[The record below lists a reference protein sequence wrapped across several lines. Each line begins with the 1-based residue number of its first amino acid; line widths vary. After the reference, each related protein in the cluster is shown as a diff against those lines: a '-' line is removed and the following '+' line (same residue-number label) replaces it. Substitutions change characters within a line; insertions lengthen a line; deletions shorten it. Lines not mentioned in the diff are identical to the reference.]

1 MKNSVTKIVLFILIG
16 IIYSG
21 CNSLKR
27 VPNGKYL
34 LTKNEIKIDGK
45 KNKQEEIENLLYQ
58 KPNTKILG
66 YRFRLNLYNL
76 ARKNPDSAYKAKFI
90 KNPKKLKRQTWLL
103 SAKQVKRKGESFL
116 YAGLDEFLKKTGEA
130 PVLVDKFKSEKS
142 LLRLKSYF
150 FNNGYFHSKADF
162 KIDTLSSKKVKVSYN
177 VSKGNVSYIDTIQT
191 IIKTPA
197 LDSLYQQ
204 TKNLSLI
211 KKGTVFKSENFDA
224 ERERITTYYR
234 NNGAF
239 YFQQS
244 NISFDIDT
252 IATSNKSN
260 IDILIA
266 DQAVRQNDSTVT
278 KPFKLYKISEV
289 NIYTDV
295 PTDKNQIKVNDSV
308 SFKKFNLY
316 SYKKLKYKPSAI
328 IDAIFITPG
337 SVYSDVRTS
346 LTSRY
351 LGNLKIF
358 NYPSIQYKLDENDST
373 GNSLIAKI
381 VLIPR
386 PKFSFRPTI
395 DFTHSIIQN
404 FGIAGSMGL
413 TIRNIF
419 NRAETFDIAARGNI
433 GSSKDFNNPQ
443 NLFFNVSEYGLDTKL
458 SFPRMLS
465 PIKIERI
472 IPKTMLPFTALNL
485 GFAKQKNIGLD
496 KENFTGSMTYNWT
509 PKRNNSAR
517 FDLFNL
523 QYVNN
528 INVGNYFNVYK
539 SSYNALNSYAKAYN
553 TNTSYTDSKGNLT
566 IDEGGTGFFINDVL
580 TGNTVLNSDDKDY
593 KKIRSIEER
602 RVRLTENNLI
612 LASSFTF
619 TKTTK
624 ANLQDNTFYIFKTKI
639 ESAGNVMSLFATAA
653 KTLDGQQSKKT
664 IFGIEYSQYIKTELE
679 YVKHWNLTGEK
690 VFATRAF
697 FGVAI
702 PYGNSGN
709 IPFSRSYFAG
719 GSNDIRAWQPYGL
732 GPGSS
737 GGINDFNEANLKLTA
752 SAELRFKIFNSL
764 KGALFVDAGNIWNVL
779 DNVKDETYT
788 FTGIKS
794 LENTAV
800 GSGFGFRYDLNFFV
814 VRLDLGFKTYNPSDL
829 SGKKWLRD
837 YNFANSVLN
846 IGINYPF

>member
-1 MKNSVTKIVLFILIG
+1 MV
-16 IIYSG
+16 YSG

-27 VPNGKYL
+27 VPKGKHL
-34 LTKNEIKIDGK
+34 LIKNEIKIDGK
-45 KNKQEEIENLLYQ
+45 KVNQEEIENLLYQ
-58 KPNTKILG
+58 KPNSKILG
-66 YRFRLNLYNL
+66 YRFKLNMFNL

-90 KNPKKLKRQTWLL
+90 NNPQKLKRQISFL

-116 YAGLDEFLKKTGEA
+116 YAGLDKFLKKTGEA

-162 KIDTLSSKKVKVSYN
+162 KIDTLTSRKAKVSYT
-177 VSKGNVSYIDTIQT
+177 VSRGNVSYIDTIQ
-191 IIKTPA
+191 IKIQTPA
-197 LDSLYQQ
+197 LDSLFQK

-211 KKGTVFKSENFDA
+211 KKGTVFKSQNFDV

-244 NISFDIDT
+244 NISFNIDT
-252 IATSNKSN
+252 IATNNKSN
-260 IDILIA
+260 VDIIITN
-266 DQAVRQNDSTVT
+266 QSVRQNDSTIT
-278 KPFKLYKISEV
+278 KPFKLFKISEV

-308 SFKKFNLY
+308 TFKKFNLY
-316 SYKKLKYKPSAI
+316 SYKKLKYKPNAI
-328 IDAIFITPG
+328 TDAIFITPG
-337 SVYSDVRTS
+337 SVYSDIRTS

-351 LGNLKIF
+351 LSNLKIF
-358 NYPSIQYKLDENDST
+358 NYPSIQYKVDENDST
-373 GNSLIAKI
+373 GSSLIAKI
-381 VLIPR
+381 VLTPR
-386 PKFSFRPTI
+386 KKYSFRPTI

-413 TIRNIF
+413 TIRNVF
-419 NRAETFDIAARGNI
+419 NRAETFEIAARGNI
-433 GSSKDFNNPQ
+433 GSSKDFNNPN
-443 NLFFNVSEYGLDTKL
+443 NLFFNISEYGLDTKL
-458 SFPRMLS
+458 SFPRVLS
-465 PIKIERI
+465 PVSTERI
-472 IPKTMLPFTALNL
+472 IPKTMLPFTSINL

-496 KENFTGSMTYNWT
+496 KENFTGSMSYNWT
-509 PKRNNSAR
+509 PKRNNLVR

-528 INVGNYFNVYK
+528 INVSNYFNVYK
-539 SSYNALNSYAKAYN
+539 SSYNALNAYANAYN
-553 TNTSYTDSKGNLT
+553 VNPDYLNSDGNLT
-566 IDEGGTGFFINDVL
+566 IKEGGTAFFINDVL
-580 TGNTVLNSDDKDY
+580 TGNTVLTPNDDDY

-602 RVRLTENNLI
+602 RIRLTENNLI
-612 LASSFTF
+612 LASSFSF
-619 TKTTK
+619 SKNTKV
-624 ANLQDNTFYIFKTKI
+624 NLQDNNFYAFKTKV
-639 ESAGNVMSLFATAA
+639 ESAGNVMSLFANAS
-653 KTLDGQQSKKT
+653 KTLDGQQTKKT
-664 IFGIEYSQYIKTELE
+664 IFEIEYSQYIKTEFE
-679 YVKHWNLTGEK
+679 YIKHWDLTGEK
-690 VFATRAF
+690 IFATRTF
-697 FGVAI
+697 FGIAI
-702 PYGNSGN
+702 PYGNSEN

-737 GGINDFNEANLKLTA
+737 GGVNDFNEANLKLNA

-788 FTGIKS
+788 FTGLKS

-800 GSGFGFRYDLNFFV
+800 GSGFGFRYDLSFFV
-814 VRLDLGFKTYNPSDL
+814 IRFDLGFKTYNPADL
-829 SGKKWLRD
+829 SGKKWFRD

>member
-1 MKNSVTKIVLFILIG
+1 MV
-16 IIYSG
+16 YSG

-27 VPNGKYL
+27 VPKGKHL
-34 LTKNEIKIDGK
+34 LIKNEIKIDGK
-45 KNKQEEIENLLYQ
+45 KVNQEEIENLLYQ
-58 KPNTKILG
+58 KPNSKILG
-66 YRFRLNLYNL
+66 YRFKLNMFNL

-90 KNPKKLKRQTWLL
+90 NNPQKLKRQIWFL

-116 YAGLDEFLKKTGEA
+116 YAGLDKFLKKTGEA

-162 KIDTLSSKKVKVSYN
+162 KIDTLTSRKAKVSYT
-177 VSKGNVSYIDTIQT
+177 VSRGNVSYIDTIQ
-191 IIKTPA
+191 IKIQTPA
-197 LDSLYQQ
+197 LDSLFQK

-211 KKGTVFKSENFDA
+211 KKGTVFKSQNFDV

-244 NISFDIDT
+244 NISFNIDT
-252 IATSNKSN
+252 IATNNKSN
-260 IDILIA
+260 VDIIITN
-266 DQAVRQNDSTVT
+266 QAVRQNDSTIT
-278 KPFKLYKISEV
+278 KPFKLFKISEV

-308 SFKKFNLY
+308 TFKKFNLY
-316 SYKKLKYKPSAI
+316 SYKKLKYKPNAI
-328 IDAIFITPG
+328 TDAIFITPG
-337 SVYSDVRTS
+337 SVYSDIRTS

-351 LGNLKIF
+351 LSNLKIF
-358 NYPSIQYKLDENDST
+358 NYPSIQYKVDENDST
-373 GNSLIAKI
+373 GSSLIAKI
-381 VLIPR
+381 VLTPR
-386 PKFSFRPTI
+386 KKYSFRPTI

-413 TIRNIF
+413 TIRNVF
-419 NRAETFDIAARGNI
+419 NRAETFEIAARGNI
-433 GSSKDFNNPQ
+433 GSSKDFNNPN
-443 NLFFNVSEYGLDTKL
+443 NLFFNISEYGLDTKL
-458 SFPRMLS
+458 SFPRVLS
-465 PIKIERI
+465 PVSTERI
-472 IPKTMLPFTALNL
+472 IPKTMLPFTSLNL

-496 KENFTGSMTYNWT
+496 KENFTGSMSYNWT
-509 PKRNNSAR
+509 PKRNNSVR

-528 INVGNYFNVYK
+528 INVSNYFNVYK
-539 SSYNALNSYAKAYN
+539 SSYNALNAYANAYN
-553 TNTSYTDSKGNLT
+553 VNPDYLNSDGNLT
-566 IDEGGTGFFINDVL
+566 IKEGGTAFFINDVL
-580 TGNTVLNSDDKDY
+580 TGNTVLTPNDDDY

-602 RVRLTENNLI
+602 RIRLTENNLI
-612 LASSFTF
+612 LASSFSF
-619 TKTTK
+619 SKNTKV
-624 ANLQDNTFYIFKTKI
+624 NLQDNNFYAFKTKV
-639 ESAGNVMSLFATAA
+639 ESAGNVMSLFANAS
-653 KTLDGQQSKKT
+653 KTLDGQQTKKT
-664 IFGIEYSQYIKTELE
+664 IFEIEYSQYIKTEFE
-679 YVKHWNLTGEK
+679 YIKHWDLTGEK
-690 VFATRAF
+690 IFATRTF
-697 FGVAI
+697 FGIAI
-702 PYGNSGN
+702 PYGNSEN

-737 GGINDFNEANLKLTA
+737 GGVNDFNEANLKLNA

-788 FTGIKS
+788 FTGLKS

-800 GSGFGFRYDLNFFV
+800 GSGFGFRYDLSFFV
-814 VRLDLGFKTYNPSDL
+814 IRFDLGFKTYNPADL
-829 SGKKWLRD
+829 SGKKWFRD

>member
-16 IIYSG
+16 MVYSG

-27 VPNGKYL
+27 VPKGKYL
-34 LTKNEIKIDGK
+34 LIKNEIKIDGK
-45 KNKQEEIENLLYQ
+45 KVNQEEIVNLLYQ

-66 YRFRLNLYNL
+66 YRFRLNMFNL

-90 KNPKKLKRQTWLL
+90 NNPQKLKRQIWLL

-116 YAGLDEFLKKTGEA
+116 YAGLDDFLKKTGEA

-142 LLRLKSYF
+142 MLRLKSYF

-162 KIDTLSSKKVKVSYN
+162 KIDTLSSGKAKVNYT
-177 VSKGNVSYIDTIQT
+177 VSKGNVSYIDTIQ
-191 IIKTPA
+191 IKIQTPA
-197 LDSLYQQ
+197 LDSLFQK

-211 KKGTVFKSENFDA
+211 KKGAIFKSQNFDA

-239 YFQQS
+239 YFQKS

-252 IATSNKSN
+252 IATNNKSN

-278 KPFKLYKISEV
+278 KPFKIFKISEV

-308 SFKKFNLY
+308 TFKKFNLY
-316 SYKKLKYKPSAI
+316 SYKKLKYRPNAI
-328 IDAIFITPG
+328 TDAIFITPG
-337 SVYSDVRTS
+337 STYSDIRTS

-351 LGNLKIF
+351 LSNLKIF
-358 NYPSIQYKLDENDST
+358 NYPSIQYKVDENDST
-373 GNSLIAKI
+373 GSSLIAKI
-381 VLIPR
+381 VLTPR
-386 PKFSFRPTI
+386 KKYSFRPTI
-395 DFTHSIIQN
+395 DFTHSTIQN

-413 TIRNIF
+413 TIRNVF

-433 GSSKDFNNPQ
+433 GSSKDFNNPN
-443 NLFFNVSEYGLDTKL
+443 NLFFNISEYGLDTKL
-458 SFPRMLS
+458 SFPRVLS
-465 PIKIERI
+465 PINTERI
-472 IPKTMLPFTALNL
+472 IPKTMLPFTTLNL

-496 KENFTGSMTYNWT
+496 KENFTGSMSYNWT
-509 PKRNNSAR
+509 PKKNNSVR

-528 INVGNYFNVYK
+528 INVDNYFNVYK
-539 SSYNALNSYAKAYN
+539 SSYNALNAYANAYN
-553 TNTSYTDSKGNLT
+553 INPDYLNSDGNLT
-566 IDEGGTGFFINDVL
+566 INEGGTALFINDVL
-580 TGNTVLNSDDKDY
+580 TGKTVLTSNDKDY

-612 LASSFTF
+612 LASSFSF
-619 TKTTK
+619 SKNTKV
-624 ANLQDNTFYIFKTKI
+624 NLQDNNFYAFKTKI
-639 ESAGNVMSLFATAA
+639 ESAGNVMSLFANAS
-653 KTLDGQQSKKT
+653 KTLDGQQNKKT
-664 IFGIEYSQYIKTELE
+664 IFGIEYSQYIKTEFE
-679 YVKHWNLTGEK
+679 YIKHWDLTGEK

-697 FGVAI
+697 FGIAI
-702 PYGNSGN
+702 PYGNSEN

-737 GGINDFNEANLKLTA
+737 GGVNDFNEANLKLNA

-788 FTGIKS
+788 FTGLKS

-800 GSGFGFRYDLNFFV
+800 GSGFGFRYDLSFFV
-814 VRLDLGFKTYNPSDL
+814 VRFDLGFKTYNPADL
-829 SGKKWLRD
+829 SGKKWFRD
-837 YNFANSVLN
+837 YNVANSVLN

>member
-1 MKNSVTKIVLFILIG
+1 MKNIVTKIVLFILIG
-16 IIYSG
+16 MVYSG

-34 LTKNEIKIDGK
+34 LTKNEIRIDGK

-76 ARKNPDSAYKAKFI
+76 ARKNPDSAYKAKFTN
-90 KNPKKLKRQTWLL
+90 NPKKLKRQIWLL

-130 PVLVDKFKSEKS
+130 PVLVDQFKSKKT
-142 LLRLKSYF
+142 LLRLKSYY
-150 FNNGYFHSKADF
+150 FNNGYFHSTTAF
-162 KIDTLSSKKVKVSYN
+162 KIDTLTPKKAKISYT
-177 VSKGNVSYIDTIQT
+177 VVKGNVSYIDTIA
-191 IIKTPA
+191 IKIDTPA
-197 LDSLYQQ
+197 LDSLFQK

-211 KKGTVFKSENFDA
+211 KKGTVFKSENFNA
-224 ERERITTYYR
+224 ERERITNYYR

-252 IATSNKSN
+252 IATNNKSN
-260 IDILIA
+260 VDIIISDQLI
-266 DQAVRQNDSTVT
+266 RQNDSTVT
-278 KPFKLYKISEV
+278 KPFKLFKISEV
-289 NIYTDV
+289 NIYTDA
-295 PTDKNQIKVNDSV
+295 PTNKNQIKANDSV
-308 SFKKFNLY
+308 TFKKFNLY
-316 SYKKLKYKPSAI
+316 SYKKLKYKPSALT
-328 IDAIFITPG
+328 DAIFITPG
-337 SVYSDVRTS
+337 STYSDVRTS

-351 LGNLKIF
+351 LSNLKIF

-373 GNSLIAKI
+373 GSSLIAKI

-386 PKFSFRPTI
+386 KKFSYRPTI
-395 DFTHSIIQN
+395 DFTHSTIQN

-413 TIRNIF
+413 TIRNVF

-433 GSSKDFNNPQ
+433 GSSKDFNNPN

-458 SFPRMLS
+458 SFPRVLS
-465 PIKIERI
+465 PINTDRI
-472 IPKTMLPFTALNL
+472 IPKTMLPFTTLNL

-496 KENFTGSMTYNWT
+496 KENFTGSMSYNWT

-528 INVGNYFNVYK
+528 INVANYFNVYK
-539 SSYNALNSYAKAYN
+539 SSYNALNAYADKYN
-553 TNTSYTDSKGNLT
+553 INPTYLDSNGNLT
-566 IDEGGTGFFINDVL
+566 INDGGTGLFINDVL
-580 TGNTVLNSDDKDY
+580 SGNTILNSNDDDY

-602 RVRLTENNLI
+602 RIRLTENNLI
-612 LASSFTF
+612 LASSFSF

-624 ANLQDNTFYIFKTKI
+624 VNLQDNNFYAFKAKI
-639 ESAGNVMSLFATAA
+639 ESAGNLMSLFATAA
-653 KTLDGQQSKKT
+653 KTIDGQQSKKK
-664 IFGIEYSQYIKTELE
+664 IFGIEYSQYIKTEFE
-679 YVKHWNLTGEK
+679 YIKHWDLTGEK

-697 FGVAI
+697 FGIAI

-737 GGINDFNEANLKLTA
+737 GGINDFNEANLKLNA
-752 SAELRFKIFNSL
+752 SAELRFKLFNSL

-794 LENTAV
+794 LKNTAI
-800 GSGFGFRYDLNFFV
+800 GSGFGFRYDLSFFV
-814 VRLDLGFKTYNPSDL
+814 VRLDLGFKTYNPADL
-829 SGKKWLRD
+829 SGKKWFRD

>member
-1 MKNSVTKIVLFILIG
+1 MV
-16 IIYSG
+16 YSG

-27 VPNGKYL
+27 VPKGKYL
-34 LTKNEIKIDGK
+34 LIKNEIKIDGK
-45 KNKQEEIENLLYQ
+45 KVNQEEIVNLLYQ

-66 YRFRLNLYNL
+66 YRFRLNMFNL

-90 KNPKKLKRQTWLL
+90 NNPQKLKRQIWLL

-116 YAGLDEFLKKTGEA
+116 YSGLDDFLKKTGEA

-142 LLRLKSYF
+142 VLRLKSYF

-162 KIDTLSSKKVKVSYN
+162 KIDTLTSGKAKVNYT
-177 VSKGNVSYIDTIQT
+177 VSKGNVSYIDTIQ
-191 IIKTPA
+191 IKIQTPA
-197 LDSLYQQ
+197 LDSLFQN

-211 KKGTVFKSENFDA
+211 KKGAIFKSQNFDA

-252 IATSNKSN
+252 IATNNKSN
-260 IDILIA
+260 VDILIA

-278 KPFKLYKISEV
+278 KPFKIFKISEV

-295 PTDKNQIKVNDSV
+295 PADKNQIKVNDSV
-308 SFKKFNLY
+308 TFKKFNLY
-316 SYKKLKYKPSAI
+316 SYKKLKYKPNAI
-328 IDAIFITPG
+328 TDAIFITPG
-337 SVYSDVRTS
+337 SIYSDIRTS

-351 LGNLKIF
+351 LSNLKIF
-358 NYPSIQYKLDENDST
+358 NYPSIQYKVDENDTT
-373 GNSLIAKI
+373 GSSLIAKI
-381 VLIPR
+381 VLTPR
-386 PKFSFRPTI
+386 KKYSFRPTI
-395 DFTHSIIQN
+395 DFTHSTIQN

-413 TIRNIF
+413 TIRNVF

-433 GSSKDFNNPQ
+433 GSSKDFNNPN
-443 NLFFNVSEYGLDTKL
+443 NLFFNISEYGLDTKL
-458 SFPRMLS
+458 SFPRVLS
-465 PIKIERI
+465 PINTERI
-472 IPKTMLPFTALNL
+472 ISKTMLPFTTLNL
-485 GFAKQKNIGLD
+485 GFAIQKNIGLD
-496 KENFTGSMTYNWT
+496 KKNFTGSMSYNWT

-528 INVGNYFNVYK
+528 INVDNYFNVYK
-539 SSYNALNSYAKAYN
+539 SSYNALNAYANAYN
-553 TNTSYTDSKGNLT
+553 INPDYLNSEGDLT
-566 IDEGGTGFFINDVL
+566 IKEGGTAFFINDVL
-580 TGNTVLNSDDKDY
+580 TGKTVLTSNDKEY

-602 RVRLTENNLI
+602 RIRLTENNLI
-612 LASSFTF
+612 LASSFSF
-619 TKTTK
+619 SKTTK
-624 ANLQDNTFYIFKTKI
+624 INLQDNNFYAFKTKI
-639 ESAGNVMSLFATAA
+639 ESAGNVMSLFANAS
-653 KTLDGQQSKKT
+653 KTLDGQQNKKT
-664 IFGIEYSQYIKTELE
+664 IFGIEYSQYIKTEFE
-679 YVKHWNLTGEK
+679 YIKHWDLTGEK

-697 FGVAI
+697 FGIAI
-702 PYGNSGN
+702 PYGNSEN

-737 GGINDFNEANLKLTA
+737 GGVNDFNEANLKLNA

-788 FTGIKS
+788 FTGLKS

-800 GSGFGFRYDLNFFV
+800 GSGFGFRYDLSFFV
-814 VRLDLGFKTYNPSDL
+814 VRFDLGFKTYNPSDL
-829 SGKKWLRD
+829 SGKKWFRD

>member
-1 MKNSVTKIVLFILIG
+1 MV
-16 IIYSG
+16 YSG

-27 VPNGKYL
+27 VPKGKHL
-34 LTKNEIKIDGK
+34 LIKNEIKIDGK
-45 KNKQEEIENLLYQ
+45 KVNQEEIVNLLYQ
-58 KPNTKILG
+58 KPNSKILG
-66 YRFRLNLYNL
+66 YRFKLNMFNL

-90 KNPKKLKRQTWLL
+90 NNPQKLKRQIWFL

-116 YAGLDEFLKKTGEA
+116 YAGLDKFLKKTGEA

-162 KIDTLSSKKVKVSYN
+162 KIDTLTSRKAKVSYT
-177 VSKGNVSYIDTIQT
+177 VSRGNVSYIDTIQ
-191 IIKTPA
+191 IKIQTPA
-197 LDSLYQQ
+197 LDSLFQK

-211 KKGTVFKSENFDA
+211 KKGTVFKSQNFDI

-244 NISFDIDT
+244 NISFNIDT
-252 IATSNKSN
+252 IATNNKSN
-260 IDILIA
+260 VDIIITN
-266 DQAVRQNDSTVT
+266 QAVRQNDSTIT
-278 KPFKLYKISEV
+278 KPFKLFKISEV

-295 PTDKNQIKVNDSV
+295 PTDKNQIKVNDSAT
-308 SFKKFNLY
+308 FKKFNLY
-316 SYKKLKYKPSAI
+316 SYKKLKYKPNAI
-328 IDAIFITPG
+328 TDAIFITPG
-337 SVYSDVRTS
+337 SVYSDIRTS

-351 LGNLKIF
+351 LSNLKIF
-358 NYPSIQYKLDENDST
+358 NYPSIQYKVDENDST
-373 GNSLIAKI
+373 GSSLIAKI
-381 VLIPR
+381 VLTPR
-386 PKFSFRPTI
+386 KKYSFRPTI

-404 FGIAGSMGL
+404 FGIAGGMGL
-413 TIRNIF
+413 TIRNVF

-433 GSSKDFNNPQ
+433 GSSTAFNNPN
-443 NLFFNVSEYGLDTKL
+443 NLFFNVLEYGLDTKL
-458 SFPRMLS
+458 SFPRVLS
-465 PIKIERI
+465 PINTERI
-472 IPKTMLPFTALNL
+472 IPKTMLPFTTLNL

-496 KENFTGSMTYNWT
+496 KENFTGSMSYNWT

-528 INVGNYFNVYK
+528 INVSNYFNVYK
-539 SSYNALNSYAKAYN
+539 SSYNALNAYANAYN
-553 TNTSYTDSKGNLT
+553 VNPDYLNSDGNLT
-566 IDEGGTGFFINDVL
+566 IKEGGTAFFINDVL
-580 TGNTVLNSDDKDY
+580 TGNTVLTPNDDDY

-602 RVRLTENNLI
+602 RIRLTENNLI
-612 LASSFTF
+612 LASSFSF
-619 TKTTK
+619 SKNTKV
-624 ANLQDNTFYIFKTKI
+624 NLQDNNFYAFKTKV
-639 ESAGNVMSLFATAA
+639 ESAGNVMSLFANAS
-653 KTLDGQQSKKT
+653 KTLDGQQTKKT
-664 IFGIEYSQYIKTELE
+664 IFEIEYSQYIKTEFE
-679 YVKHWNLTGEK
+679 YIKHWDLTGEK
-690 VFATRAF
+690 IFATRTF
-697 FGVAI
+697 FGIAI
-702 PYGNSGN
+702 PYGNSEN

-737 GGINDFNEANLKLTA
+737 GGVNDFNEANLKLNA

-788 FTGIKS
+788 FTGLKS

-800 GSGFGFRYDLNFFV
+800 GSGFGFRYDLSFFV
-814 VRLDLGFKTYNPSDL
+814 IRFDLGFKTYNPADL
-829 SGKKWLRD
+829 SGKKWFRD

>member
-1 MKNSVTKIVLFILIG
+1 MV
-16 IIYSG
+16 YSG

-45 KNKQEEIENLLYQ
+45 KVNQEEIENLLYQ

-66 YRFRLNLYNL
+66 YPFRLNLFNL
-76 ARKNPDSAYKAKFI
+76 ARKNPDSAYKAKFM

-103 SAKQVKRKGESFL
+103 SAKQVKRKGDSFL
-116 YAGLDEFLKKTGEA
+116 YAGLDQFLEKTGEA
-130 PVLVDKFKSEKS
+130 PVIFDKFKSEKS
-142 LLRLKSYF
+142 LLRLNSYY
-150 FNNGYFHSKADF
+150 FNNGYFHSKSDF
-162 KIDTLSSKKVKVSYN
+162 KIDTISLKKAKVSYS
-177 VSKGNVSYIDTIQT
+177 VSKGAVCYIDTVQTKIQ
-191 IIKTPA
+191 TPA
-197 LDSLYQQ
+197 LDSLFQK

-211 KKGTVFKSENFDA
+211 KKGTVFKSENFDT
-224 ERERITTYYR
+224 ERERITTYFR

-252 IATSNKSN
+252 IATNNKSN
-260 IDILIA
+260 VDILIA
-266 DQAVRQNDSTVT
+266 NQAVRQNDSTVT
-278 KPFKLYKISEV
+278 MPFKIFKISEV
-289 NIYTDV
+289 NIYTDL
-295 PTDKNQIKVNDSV
+295 PTDKSQVKVNDSV
-308 SFKKFNLY
+308 TFKKFNLY
-316 SYKKLKYKPSAI
+316 SYKKLKYKPNAI
-328 IDAIFITPG
+328 TDAIFITPG
-337 SVYSDVRTS
+337 STYSDVRTS

-351 LGNLKIF
+351 LSNLKIF
-358 NYPSIQYKLDENDST
+358 NYPSIQYKLDESDST
-373 GNSLIAKI
+373 GSSLIAKI
-381 VLIPR
+381 VLTPR
-386 PKFSFRPTI
+386 KKYSFRPTI
-395 DFTHSIIQN
+395 DFTHSTIQN
-404 FGIAGSMGL
+404 FGVAGSMGL

-433 GSSKDFNNPQ
+433 GSSKSYNNPN
-443 NLFFNVSEYGLDTKL
+443 NLFFNVLEYGLDTKL

-472 IPKTMLPFTALNL
+472 IPKTMLPFTTINL

-496 KENFTGSMTYNWT
+496 KENFTGSMSFNWT
-509 PKRNNSAR
+509 PKKNNAAK

-539 SSYNALNSYAKAYN
+539 SSYNALNAYAKSYN
-553 TNTSYTDSKGNLT
+553 TNASYTDSKGDLT

-580 TGNTVLNSDDKDY
+580 SGNTVLNPNDKDY

-612 LASSFTF
+612 LASSFSF

-624 ANLQDNTFYIFKTKI
+624 ANLQDNTFYVFKTKI
-639 ESAGNVMSLFATAA
+639 ESAGNLMSLFATAA
-653 KTLDGQQSKKT
+653 KTLDGQQTKKT
-664 IFGIEYSQYIKTELE
+664 IFDIEYSQYLKTEFE
-679 YVKHWNLTGEK
+679 FIKHWDLSSEK
-690 VFATRAF
+690 VFATRGF
-697 FGVAI
+697 FGIAI
-702 PYGNSGN
+702 PYGNSDN
-709 IPFSRSYFAG
+709 VPFSRSYFAG

-800 GSGFGFRYDLNFFV
+800 GSGFGFRYDLSFFV
-814 VRLDLGFKTYNPSDL
+814 VRLDLGFKTYNPADL
-829 SGKKWLRD
+829 SGKKWFRD

>member
-1 MKNSVTKIVLFILIG
+1 MV
-16 IIYSG
+16 YSG

-27 VPNGKYL
+27 VPKGKYL
-34 LTKNEIKIDGK
+34 LIKNEIKIDGK
-45 KNKQEEIENLLYQ
+45 KVNQEEIVNLLYQ

-66 YRFRLNLYNL
+66 YRFRLNMFNL

-90 KNPKKLKRQTWLL
+90 NNPQKLKRQIWIL

-142 LLRLKSYF
+142 VLRLKSYF

-162 KIDTLSSKKVKVSYN
+162 KIDTLTSGKAKVNYT
-177 VSKGNVSYIDTIQT
+177 VSKGNVSYIDTIQ
-191 IIKTPA
+191 IKIQTPA
-197 LDSLYQQ
+197 LDSLFQN

-211 KKGTVFKSENFDA
+211 KKGAIFKSQNFDA

-252 IATSNKSN
+252 IATNNKSN
-260 IDILIA
+260 VDILIA

-278 KPFKLYKISEV
+278 KPFKIFKISEV

-295 PTDKNQIKVNDSV
+295 PADKNQIKVNDSV
-308 SFKKFNLY
+308 TFKKFNLY
-316 SYKKLKYKPSAI
+316 SYKKLKYKPNAI
-328 IDAIFITPG
+328 TDAIFITPG
-337 SVYSDVRTS
+337 SIYSDIRTS

-351 LGNLKIF
+351 LSNLKIF
-358 NYPSIQYKLDENDST
+358 NYPSIQYKVDENDTT
-373 GNSLIAKI
+373 GSSLIAKI
-381 VLIPR
+381 VLTPR
-386 PKFSFRPTI
+386 KKYSFRPTI
-395 DFTHSIIQN
+395 DFTHSTIQN

-413 TIRNIF
+413 TIRNVF

-433 GSSKDFNNPQ
+433 GSSKDFNNPN
-443 NLFFNVSEYGLDTKL
+443 NLFFNISEYGLDTKL
-458 SFPRMLS
+458 SFPRVLS
-465 PIKIERI
+465 PINTERI
-472 IPKTMLPFTALNL
+472 ISKTMLPFTTLNL
-485 GFAKQKNIGLD
+485 GFAIQKNIGLD
-496 KENFTGSMTYNWT
+496 KKNFTGSMSYNWT

-528 INVGNYFNVYK
+528 INVDNYFNVYK
-539 SSYNALNSYAKAYN
+539 SSYNALNAYANAFNINPDYLN
-553 TNTSYTDSKGNLT
+553 SEGDLT
-566 IDEGGTGFFINDVL
+566 IKEGGTAFFINDVL
-580 TGNTVLNSDDKDY
+580 TGKTVLTSNDKEY

-602 RVRLTENNLI
+602 RIRLTENNLI
-612 LASSFTF
+612 LASSFSF
-619 TKTTK
+619 SKTTK
-624 ANLQDNTFYIFKTKI
+624 INLQDNNFYAFKTKI
-639 ESAGNVMSLFATAA
+639 ESAGNVMSLFANAS
-653 KTLDGQQSKKT
+653 KTLDGQQNKKT
-664 IFGIEYSQYIKTELE
+664 IFGIEYSQYIKTEFE
-679 YVKHWNLTGEK
+679 YIKHWDLTGEK

-697 FGVAI
+697 FGIAI
-702 PYGNSGN
+702 PYGNSEN

-737 GGINDFNEANLKLTA
+737 GGVNDFNEANLKLNA

-788 FTGIKS
+788 FTGLKS

-800 GSGFGFRYDLNFFV
+800 GSGFGFRYDLSFFV
-814 VRLDLGFKTYNPSDL
+814 VRFDLGFKTYNPSDL
-829 SGKKWLRD
+829 SGKKWFRD

>member
-16 IIYSG
+16 MVYSG

-27 VPNGKYL
+27 VPKGKYL
-34 LTKNEIKIDGK
+34 LIKNEIKIDGK
-45 KNKQEEIENLLYQ
+45 KVNQEEIVNLLYQ

-66 YRFRLNLYNL
+66 YRFRLNMFNL

-90 KNPKKLKRQTWLL
+90 NNPQKLKRQIWLL

-142 LLRLKSYF
+142 VLRLKSYF
-150 FNNGYFHSKADF
+150 FNNGYFHSKSDF
-162 KIDTLSSKKVKVSYN
+162 KIDTLTSGKAKVNYT
-177 VSKGNVSYIDTIQT
+177 VSKGNVSYIDTIQ
-191 IIKTPA
+191 IKIQTPA
-197 LDSLYQQ
+197 LDSLFQK

-211 KKGTVFKSENFDA
+211 KKGAIFKSQNFDA

-239 YFQQS
+239 YFQKS

-252 IATSNKSN
+252 IATNNKSN
-260 IDILIA
+260 VDILIA

-278 KPFKLYKISEV
+278 KPFKIFKISEV

-295 PTDKNQIKVNDSV
+295 PADKNQIKVNDSV
-308 SFKKFNLY
+308 TFKKFNLY
-316 SYKKLKYKPSAI
+316 SYKKLKYRPNAI
-328 IDAIFITPG
+328 TDAIFITPG
-337 SVYSDVRTS
+337 STYSDIRTS

-351 LGNLKIF
+351 LSNLKIF
-358 NYPSIQYKLDENDST
+358 NYPSIQYKVDENDST
-373 GNSLIAKI
+373 GSSLIAKI
-381 VLIPR
+381 VLTPR
-386 PKFSFRPTI
+386 KKYSFRPTI
-395 DFTHSIIQN
+395 DFTHSTIQN

-413 TIRNIF
+413 TIRNVF

-433 GSSKDFNNPQ
+433 GSSKDFNNPN
-443 NLFFNVSEYGLDTKL
+443 NLFFNISEYGLDTKL
-458 SFPRMLS
+458 SFPRVLS
-465 PIKIERI
+465 PINTEKI
-472 IPKTMLPFTALNL
+472 IPKTMLPFTTLNL

-496 KENFTGSMTYNWT
+496 KENFTGSMSYNWT
-509 PKRNNSAR
+509 PKKNNSVR

-539 SSYNALNSYAKAYN
+539 SSYNALNAYANAYN
-553 TNTSYTDSKGNLT
+553 VNPDYLNSDGNLT
-566 IDEGGTGFFINDVL
+566 INEGGTALFINDVL
-580 TGNTVLNSDDKDY
+580 TGKTVLTSNDKDY

-612 LASSFTF
+612 LASSFSF
-619 TKTTK
+619 SKNTKV
-624 ANLQDNTFYIFKTKI
+624 NLQDNNFYAFKTKI
-639 ESAGNVMSLFATAA
+639 ESAGNVMSLFANAS
-653 KTLDGQQSKKT
+653 KTLDGQQNKKT
-664 IFGIEYSQYIKTELE
+664 IFGIEYSQYIKTEFE
-679 YVKHWNLTGEK
+679 YIKHWDLTGEK

-697 FGVAI
+697 FGIAI
-702 PYGNSGN
+702 PYGNSEN

-737 GGINDFNEANLKLTA
+737 GGVNDFNEANLKLNA

-788 FTGIKS
+788 FTGLKS

-800 GSGFGFRYDLNFFV
+800 GSGFGFRYDLSFFV
-814 VRLDLGFKTYNPSDL
+814 VRFDLGFKTYNPSDL
-829 SGKKWLRD
+829 SGKKWFRD

>member
-1 MKNSVTKIVLFILIG
+1 LKNSVTKIVLFILIG
-16 IIYSG
+16 MVYSG

-27 VPNGKYL
+27 VPSGKYL

-45 KNKQEEIENLLYQ
+45 KVNQEEIENLLYQ

-66 YRFRLNLYNL
+66 YPFRLNLFNL
-76 ARKNPDSAYKAKFI
+76 ARKNPDSAYNAKFI
-90 KNPKKLKRQTWLL
+90 KNPKKLQRQTWLL
-103 SAKQVKRKGESFL
+103 SAKQVKRKGDSFL
-116 YAGLDEFLKKTGEA
+116 YAGLDQFLEKTGEA
-130 PVLVDKFKSEKS
+130 PVIIDKFKSEKS
-142 LLRLKSYF
+142 LLRLNSYY

-162 KIDTLSSKKVKVSYN
+162 KIDTLSPKKAKVSYS
-177 VSKGNVSYIDTIQT
+177 VLKGAVCYIDTVQTKIQS
-191 IIKTPA
+191 PA
-197 LDSLYQQ
+197 LDSLFQK

-211 KKGTVFKSENFDA
+211 KRGTVFKSENFDA
-224 ERERITTYYR
+224 ERERITTYFR

-260 IDILIA
+260 VDILIS

-278 KPFKLYKISEV
+278 KPFKIFKISEV
-289 NIYTDV
+289 NIYTDL
-295 PTDKNQIKVNDSV
+295 PTDKSQVKVNDSV
-308 SFKKFNLY
+308 TFKKFNLY
-316 SYKKLKYKPSAI
+316 SYKKLKYKPNAI
-328 IDAIFITPG
+328 TDAIFITPG
-337 SVYSDVRTS
+337 STYSDVRTS

-351 LGNLKIF
+351 LSNLKIF

-373 GNSLIAKI
+373 GSSLIAKI
-381 VLIPR
+381 VLTPR
-386 PKFSFRPTI
+386 EKYSFRPTI
-395 DFTHSIIQN
+395 DFTHSIIQK

-433 GSSKDFNNPQ
+433 GSSNDFNNPN
-443 NLFFNVSEYGLDTKL
+443 NLFFNISEYGLDTKL

-472 IPKTMLPFTALNL
+472 IPKTMLPFTTLNL

-496 KENFTGSMTYNWT
+496 KENFTGSMSFNWT
-509 PKRNNSAR
+509 PKKNNAAR

-539 SSYNALNSYAKAYN
+539 SSYNALNSYAKSYN
-553 TNTSYTDSKGNLT
+553 TNASYTDSKGDLT

-580 TGNTVLNSDDKDY
+580 SGNTVLSSNDKDY

-612 LASSFTF
+612 LASSFSF
-619 TKTTK
+619 TQTTK
-624 ANLQDNTFYIFKTKI
+624 ANLQDNTFYVFKTKI

-653 KTLDGQQSKKT
+653 KTLNGQQTKKT
-664 IFGIEYSQYIKTELE
+664 IFDIEYSQYLKTEFE
-679 YVKHWNLTGEK
+679 FIKHWDLASEK
-690 VFATRAF
+690 VFATRGF
-697 FGVAI
+697 FGLAI
-702 PYGNSGN
+702 PYGNSDN

-800 GSGFGFRYDLNFFV
+800 GSGFGFRYDLSFFV
-814 VRLDLGFKTYNPSDL
+814 VRLDLGFKTYNPADL
-829 SGKKWLRD
+829 SGKKWFRD

>member
-1 MKNSVTKIVLFILIG
+1 MV
-16 IIYSG
+16 YSG

-27 VPNGKYL
+27 VPKGKYL
-34 LTKNEIKIDGK
+34 LIKNEIKIDGK
-45 KNKQEEIENLLYQ
+45 KVNQEEIVNLLYQ

-66 YRFRLNLYNL
+66 YRFRLNMFNL

-90 KNPKKLKRQTWLL
+90 NNPQKLKRQIWLL

-116 YAGLDEFLKKTGEA
+116 YSGLDEFLKKTGEA

-142 LLRLKSYF
+142 VLRLKSYF

-162 KIDTLSSKKVKVSYN
+162 KIDTLTSGKAKVNYT
-177 VSKGNVSYIDTIQT
+177 VSKGNVSYIDTIQ
-191 IIKTPA
+191 IKIQTPA
-197 LDSLYQQ
+197 LDSLFQN

-211 KKGTVFKSENFDA
+211 KKGAIFKSQNFDA

-252 IATSNKSN
+252 IATNNKSN
-260 IDILIA
+260 VDILIA

-278 KPFKLYKISEV
+278 KPFKIFKISEV

-295 PTDKNQIKVNDSV
+295 PADKNQIKVNDSV
-308 SFKKFNLY
+308 TFKKFNLY
-316 SYKKLKYKPSAI
+316 SYKKLKYKPNAI
-328 IDAIFITPG
+328 TDAIFITPG
-337 SVYSDVRTS
+337 SIYSDIRTS

-351 LGNLKIF
+351 LSNLKIF
-358 NYPSIQYKLDENDST
+358 NYPSIQYKVDENDTT
-373 GNSLIAKI
+373 GSSLIAKI
-381 VLIPR
+381 VLTPR
-386 PKFSFRPTI
+386 KKYSFRPTI
-395 DFTHSIIQN
+395 DFTHSTIQN

-413 TIRNIF
+413 TIRNVF

-433 GSSKDFNNPQ
+433 GSSKDFNNPN
-443 NLFFNVSEYGLDTKL
+443 NLFFNISEYGLDTKL
-458 SFPRMLS
+458 SFPRVLS
-465 PIKIERI
+465 PINTERI
-472 IPKTMLPFTALNL
+472 ISKTMLPFTTLNL
-485 GFAKQKNIGLD
+485 GFAIQKNIGLD
-496 KENFTGSMTYNWT
+496 KKNFTGSMSYNWT

-528 INVGNYFNVYK
+528 INVDNYFNVYK
-539 SSYNALNSYAKAYN
+539 SSYNALNAYANAFNINPDYLN
-553 TNTSYTDSKGNLT
+553 SEGDLT
-566 IDEGGTGFFINDVL
+566 IKEGGTAFFINDVL
-580 TGNTVLNSDDKDY
+580 TGKTVLTSNDKEY

-602 RVRLTENNLI
+602 RIRLTENNLI
-612 LASSFTF
+612 LASSFSF
-619 TKTTK
+619 SKTTK
-624 ANLQDNTFYIFKTKI
+624 INLQDNNFYAFKTKI
-639 ESAGNVMSLFATAA
+639 ESAGNVMSLFANAS
-653 KTLDGQQSKKT
+653 KTLDGQQNKKT
-664 IFGIEYSQYIKTELE
+664 IFGIEYSQYIKTEFE
-679 YVKHWNLTGEK
+679 YIKHWDLTGEK

-697 FGVAI
+697 FGIAI
-702 PYGNSGN
+702 PYGNSEN

-737 GGINDFNEANLKLTA
+737 GGVNDFNEANLKLNA

-788 FTGIKS
+788 FTGLKS

-800 GSGFGFRYDLNFFV
+800 GSGFGFRYDLSFFV
-814 VRLDLGFKTYNPSDL
+814 VRFDLGFKTYNPSDL
-829 SGKKWLRD
+829 SGKKWFRD

>member
-1 MKNSVTKIVLFILIG
+1 MV
-16 IIYSG
+16 YSS

-27 VPNGKYL
+27 VPKGKYL

-58 KPNTKILG
+58 KPNAKILG
-66 YRFRLNLYNL
+66 YNFRLNLYNL

-90 KNPKKLKRQTWLL
+90 KNPNKLKRQTWLL
-103 SAKQVKRKGESFL
+103 SAKQVKRKKDSFL

-130 PVLVDKFKSEKS
+130 PVIVDQFKSEKT
-142 LLRLKSYF
+142 LLRLKSYY
-150 FNNGYFHSKADF
+150 FNNGYFHTKASF
-162 KIDTLSSKKVKVSYN
+162 KIDTLTPKKAKIKYTI
-177 VSKGNVSYIDTIQT
+177 SKGNLSYIDTIAFK
-191 IIKTPA
+191 IESPA
-197 LDSLYQQ
+197 LDSLFQK
-204 TKNLSLI
+204 TKNLSFI

-224 ERERITTYYR
+224 ERERITTNFR

-244 NISFDIDT
+244 NISFDVDT
-252 IATSNKSN
+252 IATNNKSN
-260 IDILIA
+260 VDFIISN
-266 DQAVRQNDSTVT
+266 QAIRQNDSTVT
-278 KPFKLYKISEV
+278 KPFKLFKISEV
-289 NIYTDV
+289 NIYTDA
-295 PTDKNQIKVNDSV
+295 PTTKSQIKVNDSV
-308 SFKKFNLY
+308 TFKKFNLY

-328 IDAIFITPG
+328 TDAIFITPG

-373 GNSLIAKI
+373 GSSLIAKI
-381 VLIPR
+381 VLVPR
-386 PKFSFRPTI
+386 KKFSFRPTF
-395 DFTHSIIQN
+395 DFTHSTIQN
-404 FGIAGSMGL
+404 FGIVGSMGL

-433 GSSKDFNNPQ
+433 GSSKEFNNPN

-472 IPKTMLPFTALNL
+472 IPKTMLPFTTLNL

-496 KENFTGSMTYNWT
+496 KENFTGSMSFNWT

-528 INVGNYFNVYK
+528 INIGNYFNVYK
-539 SSYNALNSYAKAYN
+539 SSYNALNAYAKSYN
-553 TNTSYTDSKGNLT
+553 TNASYIDTNGNLT
-566 IDEGGTGFFINDVL
+566 IDGGGTGFFINDVL
-580 TGNTVLNSDDKDY
+580 SGNTVLTSNDKDY

-612 LASSFTF
+612 LASSFSF

-624 ANLQDNTFYIFKTKI
+624 ANLQDNTFYVFKTKI

-653 KTLDGQQSKKT
+653 KTLDGQQTKKT
-664 IFGIEYSQYIKTELE
+664 IFGIEYSQYFKTEFE
-679 YVKHWNLTGEK
+679 YVKHWDLSDEK

-702 PYGNSGN
+702 PYGNSEN

-737 GGINDFNEANLKLTA
+737 GGINDFNEANLKLTT
-752 SAELRFKIFNSL
+752 SAELRYKIFNSL

-794 LENTAV
+794 LENIAV
-800 GSGFGFRYDLNFFV
+800 GSGFGFRYDLSFFV
-814 VRLDLGFKTYNPSDL
+814 VRLDLGFKSFNPADL
-829 SGKKWLRD
+829 SGKKWFRD

>member
-1 MKNSVTKIVLFILIG
+1 MV
-16 IIYSG
+16 YSG

-27 VPNGKYL
+27 VPKGKYL
-34 LTKNEIKIDGK
+34 LIKNEIKIDGK
-45 KNKQEEIENLLYQ
+45 KVNQEEIVNLLYQ

-66 YRFRLNLYNL
+66 YRFRLNMFNL
-76 ARKNPDSAYKAKFI
+76 ARKNPDSVYKAKFI
-90 KNPKKLKRQTWLL
+90 NNPQKLKRQIWLL

-130 PVLVDKFKSEKS
+130 PVLTDKFKSEKS
-142 LLRLKSYF
+142 VLRLKSFF

-162 KIDTLSSKKVKVSYN
+162 KIDTLTSRKAKVSYT
-177 VSKGNVSYIDTIQT
+177 VSKGNVSYIDTIQ
-191 IIKTPA
+191 IKIQTPA
-197 LDSLYQQ
+197 LDSLFQK

-211 KKGTVFKSENFDA
+211 KKGAIFKSQNFDA

-239 YFQQS
+239 YFQKS

-252 IATSNKSN
+252 IATNNKSN

-278 KPFKLYKISEV
+278 KPFKIFKISEV

-308 SFKKFNLY
+308 TFKKFNLY
-316 SYKKLKYKPSAI
+316 SYKKLKYRPNAI
-328 IDAIFITPG
+328 TDAIFITPG
-337 SVYSDVRTS
+337 STYSDIRTS

-351 LGNLKIF
+351 LSNLKIF
-358 NYPSIQYKLDENDST
+358 NYPSIQYKVDENDST
-373 GNSLIAKI
+373 GSSLIAKI
-381 VLIPR
+381 VLTPR
-386 PKFSFRPTI
+386 KKYSFRPTI
-395 DFTHSIIQN
+395 DFTHSTIQN

-413 TIRNIF
+413 TIRNVF

-433 GSSKDFNNPQ
+433 GSSKDFNNPN
-443 NLFFNVSEYGLDTKL
+443 NLFFNISEYGLDTKL
-458 SFPRMLS
+458 SFPRVLS
-465 PIKIERI
+465 PINTERI
-472 IPKTMLPFTALNL
+472 IPKTMLPFTTLNL

-496 KENFTGSMTYNWT
+496 KENFTGSMSYNWT
-509 PKRNNSAR
+509 PKKNNSVR

-528 INVGNYFNVYK
+528 INVDNYFNVYK
-539 SSYNALNSYAKAYN
+539 SSYNALNAYANAYN
-553 TNTSYTDSKGNLT
+553 VNPDYLNSDGNLT
-566 IDEGGTGFFINDVL
+566 INEGGTALFINDVL
-580 TGNTVLNSDDKDY
+580 TGKTVLTSNDKDY

-612 LASSFTF
+612 LASSFSF
-619 TKTTK
+619 SKNTKV
-624 ANLQDNTFYIFKTKI
+624 NLQDNNFYAFKTKI
-639 ESAGNVMSLFATAA
+639 ESAGNVMSLFANAS
-653 KTLDGQQSKKT
+653 KTLDGQQNKKT
-664 IFGIEYSQYIKTELE
+664 IFGIEYSQYIKTEFE
-679 YVKHWNLTGEK
+679 YIKHWDLTGEK

-697 FGVAI
+697 FGIAI
-702 PYGNSGN
+702 PYGNSEN

-737 GGINDFNEANLKLTA
+737 GGVNDFNEANLKLNA

-788 FTGIKS
+788 FTGLKS

-800 GSGFGFRYDLNFFV
+800 GSGFGFRYDLSFFV
-814 VRLDLGFKTYNPSDL
+814 VRFDLGFKTYNPADL
-829 SGKKWLRD
+829 SGKKWFRD
-837 YNFANSVLN
+837 YNVANSVLN

>member
-1 MKNSVTKIVLFILIG
+1 MV
-16 IIYSG
+16 YSG

-27 VPNGKYL
+27 VPKGKYL
-34 LTKNEIKIDGK
+34 LIKNEIKIDGK
-45 KNKQEEIENLLYQ
+45 KVNQEEIVNLLYQ

-66 YRFRLNLYNL
+66 YRFRLNMFNL

-90 KNPKKLKRQTWLL
+90 NNPQKLKRQIWIL

-142 LLRLKSYF
+142 VLRLKSYF

-162 KIDTLSSKKVKVSYN
+162 KIDTLTSGKAKVNYT
-177 VSKGNVSYIDTIQT
+177 VSKGNVSYIDTIQ
-191 IIKTPA
+191 IKIQTPA
-197 LDSLYQQ
+197 LDSLFQN

-211 KKGTVFKSENFDA
+211 KKGAIFKSQNFDA

-252 IATSNKSN
+252 IATNNKSN
-260 IDILIA
+260 VDILIA

-278 KPFKLYKISEV
+278 KPFKIFKISEV

-295 PTDKNQIKVNDSV
+295 PADKNQIKVNDSV
-308 SFKKFNLY
+308 TFKKFNLY
-316 SYKKLKYKPSAI
+316 SYKKLKYKPNAI
-328 IDAIFITPG
+328 TDAIFITPG
-337 SVYSDVRTS
+337 STYSDIRTS

-351 LGNLKIF
+351 LSNLKIF
-358 NYPSIQYKLDENDST
+358 NYPSIQYKVDENDTT
-373 GNSLIAKI
+373 GSSLIAKI
-381 VLIPR
+381 VLTPR
-386 PKFSFRPTI
+386 KKYSFRPTI
-395 DFTHSIIQN
+395 DFTHSTIQN

-413 TIRNIF
+413 TIRNVF

-433 GSSKDFNNPQ
+433 GSSKDFNNPN
-443 NLFFNVSEYGLDTKL
+443 NLFFNISEYGLDTKL
-458 SFPRMLS
+458 SFPRVLS
-465 PIKIERI
+465 PINTERI
-472 IPKTMLPFTALNL
+472 ISKTMLPFTTLNL
-485 GFAKQKNIGLD
+485 GFAIQKNIGLD
-496 KENFTGSMTYNWT
+496 KKNFTGSMSYNWT

-528 INVGNYFNVYK
+528 INVDNYFNVYK
-539 SSYNALNSYAKAYN
+539 SSYNALNAYANAFNINPDYLN
-553 TNTSYTDSKGNLT
+553 SEGDLT
-566 IDEGGTGFFINDVL
+566 IKEGGTAFFINDVL
-580 TGNTVLNSDDKDY
+580 TGKTVLTSNDKEY

-602 RVRLTENNLI
+602 RIRLTENNLI
-612 LASSFTF
+612 LASSFSF
-619 TKTTK
+619 SKTTK
-624 ANLQDNTFYIFKTKI
+624 INLQDNNFYAFKTKI
-639 ESAGNVMSLFATAA
+639 ESAGNVMSLFANAS
-653 KTLDGQQSKKT
+653 KTLDGQQNKKT
-664 IFGIEYSQYIKTELE
+664 IFGIEYSQYIKTEFE
-679 YVKHWNLTGEK
+679 YIKHWDLTGEK

-697 FGVAI
+697 FGIAI
-702 PYGNSGN
+702 PYGNSEN

-737 GGINDFNEANLKLTA
+737 GGVNDFNEANLKLNA

-788 FTGIKS
+788 FTGLKS

-800 GSGFGFRYDLNFFV
+800 GSGFGFRYDLSFFV
-814 VRLDLGFKTYNPSDL
+814 VRFDLGFKTYNPSDL
-829 SGKKWLRD
+829 SGKKWFRD

>member
-1 MKNSVTKIVLFILIG
+1 MV
-16 IIYSG
+16 YSG

-45 KNKQEEIENLLYQ
+45 KVNQEEIENLLYQ

-66 YRFRLNLYNL
+66 YPFRLNLFNL
-76 ARKNPDSAYKAKFI
+76 ARKNPDSAYKAKFM

-103 SAKQVKRKGESFL
+103 SAKQVKRKGDSFL
-116 YAGLDEFLKKTGEA
+116 YAGLDQFLEKTGEA
-130 PVLVDKFKSEKS
+130 PVIFDKFKSEKS
-142 LLRLKSYF
+142 LLRLNSYY
-150 FNNGYFHSKADF
+150 FNNGYFHSKSDF
-162 KIDTLSSKKVKVSYN
+162 KIDTISLKKAKVSYS
-177 VSKGNVSYIDTIQT
+177 VSKGAVCYIDTVQTKIQ
-191 IIKTPA
+191 TPA
-197 LDSLYQQ
+197 LDSLFQK

-211 KKGTVFKSENFDA
+211 KKGTVFKSENFDT
-224 ERERITTYYR
+224 ERERITTYFR

-252 IATSNKSN
+252 IATNNKSN
-260 IDILIA
+260 VDILIA
-266 DQAVRQNDSTVT
+266 NQAVRQNDSTVT
-278 KPFKLYKISEV
+278 MPFKIFKISEV
-289 NIYTDV
+289 NIYTDL
-295 PTDKNQIKVNDSV
+295 PTEKSQVKVNDSV
-308 SFKKFNLY
+308 TYKKFNLY
-316 SYKKLKYKPSAI
+316 SYKKLKYKPNAI
-328 IDAIFITPG
+328 TDAIFITPG
-337 SVYSDVRTS
+337 STYSDVRTS

-351 LGNLKIF
+351 LSNLKIF
-358 NYPSIQYKLDENDST
+358 NYPSIQYKLDESDST
-373 GNSLIAKI
+373 GSSLIAKI
-381 VLIPR
+381 VLTPR
-386 PKFSFRPTI
+386 KKYSFRPTI
-395 DFTHSIIQN
+395 DFTHSTIQN
-404 FGIAGSMGL
+404 FGVAGSMGL

-433 GSSKDFNNPQ
+433 GSSKSYNNPN
-443 NLFFNVSEYGLDTKL
+443 NLFFNVLEYGLDTKL

-472 IPKTMLPFTALNL
+472 IPKTMLPFTTINL

-496 KENFTGSMTYNWT
+496 KENFTGSMSFNWT
-509 PKRNNSAR
+509 PKKNNAAK

-539 SSYNALNSYAKAYN
+539 SSYNALNAYAKSYN
-553 TNTSYTDSKGNLT
+553 TNASYTDSKGDLT

-580 TGNTVLNSDDKDY
+580 SGNTVLNPNDKDY

-612 LASSFTF
+612 LASSFSF

-624 ANLQDNTFYIFKTKI
+624 ANLQDNTFYVFKTKI
-639 ESAGNVMSLFATAA
+639 ESAGNLMSLFATAA
-653 KTLDGQQSKKT
+653 KTLDGQQTKKT
-664 IFGIEYSQYIKTELE
+664 IFDIEYSQYLKTEFE
-679 YVKHWNLTGEK
+679 FIKHWDLSSEK
-690 VFATRAF
+690 VFATRGF
-697 FGVAI
+697 FGIAI
-702 PYGNSGN
+702 PYGNSDN
-709 IPFSRSYFAG
+709 VPFSRSYFAG

-800 GSGFGFRYDLNFFV
+800 GSGFGFRYDLSFFV
-814 VRLDLGFKTYNPSDL
+814 VRLDLGFKTYNPADL
-829 SGKKWLRD
+829 SGKKWFRD

>member
-16 IIYSG
+16 MVYSG

-27 VPNGKYL
+27 VPKGKYL
-34 LTKNEIKIDGK
+34 LIKNEIKIDGK
-45 KNKQEEIENLLYQ
+45 KVNQEEIVNLLYQ

-66 YRFRLNLYNL
+66 YRFRLNMFNL

-90 KNPKKLKRQTWLL
+90 NNPQKLKRQIWLL

-116 YAGLDEFLKKTGEA
+116 YAGLDDFLKKTGEA

-142 LLRLKSYF
+142 VLRLKSYF

-162 KIDTLSSKKVKVSYN
+162 KIDTLSSGKAKVNYT
-177 VSKGNVSYIDTIQT
+177 VSKGNVSYIDTIQ
-191 IIKTPA
+191 IKIQTPA
-197 LDSLYQQ
+197 LDSLFQK

-211 KKGTVFKSENFDA
+211 KKDAIFKSQNFDA

-252 IATSNKSN
+252 IATNNKSN
-260 IDILIA
+260 VDILIA

-278 KPFKLYKISEV
+278 KPFKIFKISEV

-295 PTDKNQIKVNDSV
+295 PADKNQIKVNDSV
-308 SFKKFNLY
+308 TFKKFNLY
-316 SYKKLKYKPSAI
+316 SYKKLKYKPNAI
-328 IDAIFITPG
+328 TDAIFITPG
-337 SVYSDVRTS
+337 SIYSDIRTS

-351 LGNLKIF
+351 LSNLKIF
-358 NYPSIQYKLDENDST
+358 NYPSIQYKVDENDTT
-373 GNSLIAKI
+373 GSSLIAKI
-381 VLIPR
+381 VLTPR
-386 PKFSFRPTI
+386 KKYSFRPTI
-395 DFTHSIIQN
+395 DFTHSTIQN

-413 TIRNIF
+413 TIRNVF

-433 GSSKDFNNPQ
+433 GSSKDFNNPN
-443 NLFFNVSEYGLDTKL
+443 NLFFNISEYGLDTKL
-458 SFPRMLS
+458 SFPRVLS
-465 PIKIERI
+465 PINTERI
-472 IPKTMLPFTALNL
+472 IPKTMLPFTTLNL
-485 GFAKQKNIGLD
+485 GFAIQKNIGLD
-496 KENFTGSMTYNWT
+496 KKNFTGSMSYNWT
-509 PKRNNSAR
+509 PKRNNSVR

-528 INVGNYFNVYK
+528 INVDNYFNVYK
-539 SSYNALNSYAKAYN
+539 SSYNALNAYANAYN
-553 TNTSYTDSKGNLT
+553 INPDYLNSDGDLT
-566 IDEGGTGFFINDVL
+566 IKEGGTAFFINDVL
-580 TGNTVLNSDDKDY
+580 TGKTVLTSNDKDY

-602 RVRLTENNLI
+602 RIRLTENNLI
-612 LASSFTF
+612 LASSFSF
-619 TKTTK
+619 SKTTK
-624 ANLQDNTFYIFKTKI
+624 INLQDNNFYAFKTKI
-639 ESAGNVMSLFATAA
+639 ESAGNVMSLFANAS
-653 KTLDGQQSKKT
+653 KTLDGQQNKKT
-664 IFGIEYSQYIKTELE
+664 IFGIEYSQYIKTEFE
-679 YVKHWNLTGEK
+679 YIKHWDLKGEK

-697 FGVAI
+697 FGIAI
-702 PYGNSGN
+702 PYGNSEN

-737 GGINDFNEANLKLTA
+737 GGVNDFNEANLKLNA

-788 FTGIKS
+788 FTGLKS
-794 LENTAV
+794 LENTAI
-800 GSGFGFRYDLNFFV
+800 GSGFGFRYDLSFFV
-814 VRLDLGFKTYNPSDL
+814 VRFDLGFKTYNPSDL
-829 SGKKWLRD
+829 SGKKWFRD

>member
-1 MKNSVTKIVLFILIG
+1 MV
-16 IIYSG
+16 YSG

-27 VPNGKYL
+27 VPKGKHL
-34 LTKNEIKIDGK
+34 LIKNEIKIDGK
-45 KNKQEEIENLLYQ
+45 KVNQEEIVNLLYQ
-58 KPNTKILG
+58 KPNSKILG
-66 YRFRLNLYNL
+66 YRFKLNMFNL

-90 KNPKKLKRQTWLL
+90 NNPQKLKRQIWFL

-116 YAGLDEFLKKTGEA
+116 YAGLDKFLKKTGEA

-162 KIDTLSSKKVKVSYN
+162 KIDTLTSRKAKVSYT
-177 VSKGNVSYIDTIQT
+177 VSRGNVSYIDTIQ
-191 IIKTPA
+191 IKIQTPA
-197 LDSLYQQ
+197 LDSLFQK

-211 KKGTVFKSENFDA
+211 KKGTVFKSQNFDI

-244 NISFDIDT
+244 NISFNIDT
-252 IATSNKSN
+252 IATNNKSN
-260 IDILIA
+260 VDIIITN
-266 DQAVRQNDSTVT
+266 QAVRQNDSTIT
-278 KPFKLYKISEV
+278 KPFKLFKISEV

-308 SFKKFNLY
+308 TFKKFNLY
-316 SYKKLKYKPSAI
+316 SYKKLKYKPNAI
-328 IDAIFITPG
+328 TDAIFITPG
-337 SVYSDVRTS
+337 SVYSDIRTS

-351 LGNLKIF
+351 LSNLKIF
-358 NYPSIQYKLDENDST
+358 NYPSIQYKVDENDST
-373 GNSLIAKI
+373 GSSLIAKI
-381 VLIPR
+381 VLTPR
-386 PKFSFRPTI
+386 KKYSFRPTI

-413 TIRNIF
+413 TIRNVF
-419 NRAETFDIAARGNI
+419 NRAETFEIAARGNI
-433 GSSKDFNNPQ
+433 GSSKDFNNPN
-443 NLFFNVSEYGLDTKL
+443 NLFFNISEYGLDTKL
-458 SFPRMLS
+458 SFPRVLS
-465 PIKIERI
+465 PVSTERI
-472 IPKTMLPFTALNL
+472 IPKTMLPFTSINL

-496 KENFTGSMTYNWT
+496 KENFTGSMSYNWT

-528 INVGNYFNVYK
+528 INVSNYFNVYK
-539 SSYNALNSYAKAYN
+539 SSYNALNAYANAYN
-553 TNTSYTDSKGNLT
+553 VNPDYLNSDGNLT
-566 IDEGGTGFFINDVL
+566 IKEGGTAFFINDVL
-580 TGNTVLNSDDKDY
+580 TGNSVLTPNDDDY

-602 RVRLTENNLI
+602 RIRLTENNLI
-612 LASSFTF
+612 LASSFSF
-619 TKTTK
+619 SKNTKV
-624 ANLQDNTFYIFKTKI
+624 NLQDNNFYAFKTKV
-639 ESAGNVMSLFATAA
+639 ESAGNVMSLFANAS
-653 KTLDGQQSKKT
+653 KTLDGQQTKKT
-664 IFGIEYSQYIKTELE
+664 IFEIEYSQYIKTEFE
-679 YVKHWNLTGEK
+679 YIKHWDLTGEK
-690 VFATRAF
+690 IFATRTF
-697 FGVAI
+697 FGIAI
-702 PYGNSGN
+702 PYGNSEN

-737 GGINDFNEANLKLTA
+737 GGVNDFNEANLKLNA

-788 FTGIKS
+788 FTGLKS

-800 GSGFGFRYDLNFFV
+800 GSGFGFRYDLSFFV
-814 VRLDLGFKTYNPSDL
+814 IRFDLGFKTYNPADL
-829 SGKKWLRD
+829 SGKKWFRD